1 MRFQELVKR
10 LDLTVTEPQ
19 RAACLELESRGLSF
33 CTHFGYENAE
43 DILYAMD
50 VAFQLGILYEWM
62 SAQFGIGG
70 AK

>member
-19 RAACLELESRGLSF
+19 RAACLKLESRGLSF
-33 CTHFGYENAE
+33 CAHFGYENAE
-43 DILYAMD
+43 DILLAMD
-50 VAFQLGILYEWM
+50 VAVQGGFLYEWM
-62 SAQFGIGG
+62 DSQFGIGG